1 MSSVKSTAKPKTKTE
16 AKKGASKLEEQT
28 AQLIKLRNLNEQL
41 KQLLRE
47 KYPDP
52 EDQQYLGIE
61 QT

>member
-1 MSSVKSTAKPKTKTE
+1 MSARPTAKPKAD
-16 AKKGASKLEEQT
+16 AKKAPNKLEEQT
-28 AQLIKLRNLNEQL
+28 AQLVKLRNLNELL